1 MMIDDLRLTN
11 LSGLAGKGAAMAFWI
26 ARHGCI
32 AFLNVEIFG
41 HARRQDSC

>member
-26 ARHGCI
+26 AWMYSVFKC
-32 AFLNVEIFG
+32 
-41 HARRQDSC
+41 